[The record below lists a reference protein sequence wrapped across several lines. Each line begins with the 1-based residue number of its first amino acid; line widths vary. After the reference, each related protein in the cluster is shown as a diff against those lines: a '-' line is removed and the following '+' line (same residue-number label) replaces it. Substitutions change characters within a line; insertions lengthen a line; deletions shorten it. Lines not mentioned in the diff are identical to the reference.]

1 MRAKKDKTVADC
13 TFCIHISLLAQVDAI
28 VSAIDPESAGQKYR
42 GKYSKA
48 SRSQVLC
55 KLLREALEAREAQ
68 FTPKKPAPEPLA
80 A

>member
-1 MRAKKDKTVADC
+1 MRTKKDKIVADC
-13 TFCIHISLLAQVDAI
+13 TFCIHVTLLAEVDAI
-28 VSAIDPESAGQKYR
+28 VSTIDPESAGQKSR

-55 KLLREALEAREAQ
+55 KLLREALDARKAK
-68 FTPKKPAPEPLA
+68 FAPKKPAPEPLA

>member
-13 TFCIHISLLAQVDAI
+13 TFCIHVDLLAEVDAI
-28 VSAIDPESAGQKYR
+28 VNAADPENAGQKYR

-48 SRSQVLC
+48 SRSQALC
-55 KLLREALEAREAQ
+55 KLLREALDARKSKFA
-68 FTPKKPAPEPLA
+68 PKKPAPEPLA